1 MRVKKLNKYLE
12 KYVAKKNLRR
22 KFEKQTRFLVE
33 NPTHPSLNLELLE
46 PRSAGRYSF
55 RLDKKY
61 RAIFIF
67 TNRDE
72 IEIIDIN
79 SHYG

>member
-1 MRVKKLNKYLE
+1 MRVKQLNKYLQ
-12 KYVAKKNLRR
+12 KYLAKKNLVK
-22 KFEKQTRFLVE
+22 KFEKQARFLVE
-33 NPTHPSLNLELLE
+33 NPSHPSLNLELLE
-46 PRSAGRYSF
+46 PRAVGHYSF

-67 TNRDE
+67 TSPDE

-79 SHYG
+79 PHYE

>member
-1 MRVKKLNKYLE
+1 MQVKPLNKYLQ
-12 KYVAKKNLRR
+12 KYVVKRNLAR
-22 KFEKQTRFLVE
+22 KFEKQVRILTDNLS
-33 NPTHPSLNLELLE
+33 HPSLNLELLE

-55 RLDKKY
+55 RVDKKY

-67 TNRDE
+67 TEPDE

-79 SHYG
+79 PHYE

>member
-1 MRVKKLNKYLE
+1 MHVKQLNKYLE
-12 KYVAKKNLRR
+12 KYVQRKNLTR
-22 KFEKQTRFLVE
+22 KFEKQIRFFVE
-33 NPTHPSLNLELLE
+33 NPSHPSLNLELLE
-46 PRSAGRYSF
+46 PRSVGHYSF

-67 TNRDE
+67 TSPDE

-79 SHYG
+79 PHYE